1 MCKAIASE
9 FEIFNSIYRNEYRR
23 FNGLMDKQGQSDKP
37 DISSY
42 DASWDEWRSQQ
53 VQTITQ
59 ILSSVFKVEDEARQM
74 QAPSRLLRRSSVDSP
89 ENEAEIRQKLTQI
102 RQQISEYEEM
112 LKLGLKR
119 VETALEKIEPTQQ
132 EEKAPVKNVSLIRHL
147 LDRLKSPFFR

>member
-1 MCKAIASE
+1 
-9 FEIFNSIYRNEYRR
+9 
-23 FNGLMDKQGQSDKP
+23 MDKLSQSDKP

-42 DASWDEWRSQQ
+42 DASWEEWRSQQ
-53 VQTITQ
+53 VQTITH

-89 ENEAEIRQKLTQI
+89 EDEEKIRHKLTQI

-119 VETALEKIEPTQQ
+119 VENALEKIEPPAQ
-132 EEKAPVKNVSLIRHL
+132 EEKAPVKKVSLIHHL
-147 LDRLKSPFFR
+147 LDRLKSSFFR